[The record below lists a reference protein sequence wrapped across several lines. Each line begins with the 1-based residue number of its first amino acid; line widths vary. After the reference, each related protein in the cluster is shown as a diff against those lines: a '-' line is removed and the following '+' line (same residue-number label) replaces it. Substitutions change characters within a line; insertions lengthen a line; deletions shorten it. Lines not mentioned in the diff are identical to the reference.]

1 MLLHCNNYAITLQ
14 KHSFYNVISKC
25 FISRGLHIAMQ
36 IRLFLCRNEGK
47 GVLTSVNFAILKP

>member
-1 MLLHCNNYAITLQ
+1 M
-14 KHSFYNVISKC
+14 SKC
-25 FISRGLHIAMQ
+25 FIFKDLHIAMQ